1 MEPSDAIIRARSE
14 KQAMDWSLVL
24 VSQGIDTAI
33 ERAPENG
40 AWLLVVAAADLDR
53 SRASL
58 RLYERE
64 NRRQRWQQP
73 LRWSGL
79 LFDWRALFC
88 LLPLVG
94 IFYVSDIAQILDLK
108 AAGTMDSQLVRGGQ
122 WWRVFTAVTL
132 HADAGHLASNL
143 VTGVLLLGLAMGGY
157 GPGKALLASFLAG
170 VVGNLAGLVLLP
182 GAYRSLGASG
192 MVLGALGLLTVQ
204 SFSLWRSGESHRR
217 LIIRAIAA
225 GLLLLV
231 LLGMNPHTDVLAHV
245 GGFAGGCVLGLVL
258 VFLPEKWRESTGADH
273 AAAFACLAL
282 VLMAWGRALA

>member
-1 MEPSDAIIRARSE
+1 MNNCQRLKSYKLYI
-14 KQAMDWSLVL
+14 K
-24 VSQGIDTAI
+24 T
-33 ERAPENG
+33 EN
-40 AWLLVVAAADLDR
+40 
-53 SRASL
+53 
-58 RLYERE
+58 
-64 NRRQRWQQP
+64 N
-73 LRWSGL
+73 
-79 LFDWRALFC
+79 
-88 LLPLVG
+88 
-94 IFYVSDIAQILDLK
+94 DIAQILDLK

-245 GGFAGGCVLGLVL
+245 GGFAGGCILGIAL
-258 VFLPEKWRESTGADH
+258 VFLPDKWKENVATDRRA
-273 AAAFACLAL
+273 AL
-282 VLMAWGRALA
+282 VCLGVIWGMWVRALM